1 MATELGKA
9 YVQIIPSARGI
20 SGALAS
26 ELGGAGTEAGQTA
39 GLNIASAIK
48 GVIAAAGIGEAFK
61 SVVDAGMTFDSS
73 MSQVAATMGTTV
85 DQIQELRDF
94 AQEMGATTAFSAS
107 EAADALN
114 YMALAGYDA
123 ETSMEM
129 LPTVLNLAAAGS
141 IDLAYASDMV
151 TDTQTALGLSVER
164 TSQLVD
170 EMAKTASTTNTSVE
184 QLGEAMLT
192 IGGTAKNLNG
202 GFVELEDG
210 TRRYYDSTQELS
222 MMLGILAD
230 NGIKG
235 SEAGTHMRNV
245 IMSLTSP
252 TDKAATQLELMGV
265 SVYDAGG
272 NMRSMTDIIG
282 DLNGSLDTMT
292 AEERQQAISTIFNKT
307 DIAAVNALLDTS
319 ADRWTEVAL
328 AITEAW
334 MSGGDLNEK
343 LQGIGLSLDGLAT
356 NFEAL
361 GVDASTF
368 NTILAESG
376 GDAQAFADAL
386 WEASDQ
392 GVTYDDVVNALGGDL
407 GALQT
412 AFNETTGAAQA
423 MADTQLDN
431 LAGDITLFESALEGA
446 KIALSDQLTP
456 ALRGFVQ
463 EGGELLSNFTQ
474 TLNSEGLT
482 AAIVGLVTDLVST
495 GVQSV
500 LTGIQQVT
508 ANVPELVDSG
518 VQIVS
523 QLIVGL
529 VSAIPDILAA
539 ALQLIA
545 ALGESLLTYDW
556 SGTAS
561 SMVSQIQTNLDTFAA
576 SVLGVDTGIVD
587 GIIQGITV
595 GLPMLMQQA
604 VDLLTQ
610 FLGNITSSLPSVI
623 TEGTQIVTSIISGIT
638 QTLPSLITTAGQI
651 TTTMLDTWLENLPQI
666 LQAGVDLL
674 LELIKGIINS
684 LPDVVLAIAE
694 VIATIIATVVE
705 HLPEILQTGVDLLLE
720 LLAGILNTIPDM
732 VAALPQVIDGIKGV
746 FDDFDWLSIG
756 KNLMEGIKNGI
767 LGAIDGVVNAA
778 KNAAESVWDSITG
791 FFGIESPAKKGIYA
805 GEMIGAGM
813 EIGLERSFGGVE
825 TAADVLAAR
834 TMGSLRAGLSAD
846 LRYVPSGADTTSRL
860 DAVVGLLERYL
871 PECAEKQPLDGRS
884 LVQSINRELGLAAI

>member
-26 ELGGAGTEAGQTA
+26 ELGGASTEAGQQA
-39 GLNIASAIK
+39 GLNIAGAIK
-48 GVIAAAGIGEAFK
+48 GVIAAAGIGEAFR
-61 SVVDAGMTFDSS
+61 SVVDAGMTFDKS

-85 DQIQELRDF
+85 DQIQDLRNF

-164 TSQLVD
+164 TAQLVD

-222 MMLGILAD
+222 MMLGVLAD

-282 DLNGSLDTMT
+282 DLNSSLDTMT

-356 NFEAL
+356 TFEDL
-361 GVDASTF
+361 GVDAATF
-368 NTILAESG
+368 NSILAESG
-376 GDAQAFADAL
+376 GDASAFADAL
-386 WEASDQ
+386 WEATEQ
-392 GVTYDDVVNALGGDL
+392 GVTYEDVVNALGGDL
-407 GALQT
+407 EALQG
-412 AFNETTGAAQA
+412 AFDATTGAAQA
-423 MADTQLDN
+423 MAETQLDN

-446 KIALSDQLTP
+446 KIALSDQLAP
-456 ALRGFVQ
+456 ALRGFVE
-463 EGGELLSNFTQ
+463 EGSELLSNFTS
-474 TLNSEGLT
+474 TLNEEGLT
-482 AAIVGLVTDLVST
+482 AAIIELVQGLVETGMSEVLGSMNQLAANATEIVDTGVQLVEKLIEGLVT
-495 GVQSV
+495 
-500 LTGIQQVT
+500 
-508 ANVPELVDSG
+508 
-518 VQIVS
+518 
-523 QLIVGL
+523 
-529 VSAIPDILAA
+529 AIPYLAEAALNLLTEFAA
-539 ALQLIA
+539 A
-545 ALGESLLTYDW
+545 LLTYDW
-556 SGTAS
+556 AGTGNDLITTLQS
-561 SMVSQIQTNLDTFAA
+561 NLDLAA
-576 SVLGVDTGIVD
+576 AEIFGVDTGIVD
-587 GIIQGITV
+587 GIVQGITV
-595 GLPMLMQQA
+595 GLPTLLQSG
-604 VDLLTQ
+604 VDMLTQ
-610 FLGNITSSLPSVI
+610 FLGNITANLPTVI
-623 TEGTQIVTSIISGIT
+623 TEGTQIVTSIVSGIT
-638 QTLPSLITTAGQI
+638 QTLPSIITIAGEIITTLLN
-651 TTTMLDTWLENLPQI
+651 TLLENLPTI

-674 LELIKGIINS
+674 LELMKGIMDS
-684 LPDVVLAIAE
+684 LPEVILTIAE

-705 HLPEILQTGVDLLLE
+705 HLPEILQTGIDLLLE
-720 LLAGILNTIPDM
+720 LLKGILETIPKLVEDI
-732 VAALPQVIDGIKGV
+732 PQVIEGIKGV
-746 FDDFDWLSIG
+746 FDDFDWGSIG

-767 LGAIDGVVNAA
+767 LGAVEGVVNAA
-778 KNAAESVWDSITG
+778 KNAAQSVWNSVTG

-805 GEMIGAGM
+805 GEMIGAGL
-813 EIGLERSFGGVE
+813 EIGLERSFGVAE
-825 TAADVLAAR
+825 DTAEVLAAR
-834 TMGSLRAGLSAD
+834 TMGSLESGLSAN
-846 LRYVPSGADTTSRL
+846 LRYAPSGADTTSRL

-871 PECAEKQPLDGRS
+871 PECADKQTLDGRS